1 MGGWLDV
8 QTTLV
13 DDSTKNVMIVA
24 GWIAF
29 ADLKQ
34 RKADSETLRKDVIAP
49 SVNRHP
55 LQHCFSSTLTIA
67 SPKSVFQPALG
78 NESLPTTVH
87 NDLLCLIRSAMY
99 MREREERP
107 LDDPRMQ
114 RATAGDR
121 IDCGMGPTRLTNQW
135 RAREWEGRVS
145 PDSPPRPSYIND
157 LAPHDILLPSSY
169 LSPSAS
175 THNKSPGHLHYNNSL
190 LDTYL

>member
-1 MGGWLDV
+1 MIDGEVFRRARRGERGERLLYAG
-8 QTTLV
+8 TT
-13 DDSTKNVMIVA
+13 
-24 GWIAF
+24 
-29 ADLKQ
+29 
-34 RKADSETLRKDVIAP
+34 RHEPSEAKTC
-49 SVNRHP
+49 
-55 LQHCFSSTLTIA
+55 QHSSTRRLVGNRQL
-67 SPKSVFQPALG
+67 SPDS
-78 NESLPTTVH
+78 PTPWETTS
-87 NDLLCLIRSAMY
+87 RSGRSKRQTCKQTR
-99 MREREERP
+99 RERGET

-135 RAREWEGRVS
+135 RAKEWEGRVS

-190 LDTYL
+190 SDTYL